1 MLFRSLTVDFRP
13 ALKKP
18 QMLGELLAIGLP
30 NGISSLLA
38 GFASSFS
45 NRLLVT
51 HGTAAVAAMAAAG
64 ITVSRDASG
73 QSTRTPTAAPAA
85 SRRRW

>member
-1 MLFRSLTVDFRP
+1 
-13 ALKKP
+13 
-18 QMLGELLAIGLP
+18 MLGELLAIGLP

-64 ITVSRDASG
+64 KTTMVISTIAMAICMGCQPLSG
-73 QSTRTPTAAPAA
+73 VQL
-85 SRRRW
+85 RRRRRETPEAAFERI